1 MMQAIWYGDRR
12 DRVKWGGLIH
22 LAEQNKVVNIVQVAY
37 YREGAH
43 PILNCDDGNF
53 PLPEA
58 VWKHFSNLRNI
69 LSLGQATGINIKVID
84 RLFRPNYRREYIASV
99 VDELRI
105 IGSPKIVFLDPD
117 TGIAP
122 KAPKAGHVT
131 GEDLREVWTVLQTN
145 DILVVYQHAAHSQNW
160 LDEPTTKLRQAC
172 NNATVRKITSS
183 EVAND
188 VALLWCK
195 KQGTC

>member
-1 MMQAIWYGDRR
+1 MQGIWYGDRR

-22 LAEQNKVVNIVQVAY
+22 LAEQNKVVNILQVAY

-43 PILNCDDGNF
+43 PVLNCNDGNF
-53 PLPEA
+53 PIPEA
-58 VWKHFSNLRNI
+58 VWKHFSDLSNI
-69 LSLGQATGINIKVID
+69 LSLGQATGINIEAID
-84 RLFRPNYRREYIASV
+84 WPFGPNYRREYIARV
-99 VDELRI
+99 VDKLRV

-122 KAPKAGHVT
+122 KTPKAEHVT
-131 GEDLREVWTVLQTN
+131 VEDLCEVWTALQAN
-145 DILVVYQHAAHSQNW
+145 DILMVYQHAARSQNW
-160 LDEPTTKLRQAC
+160 LDMPATKLSQAC

-183 EVAND
+183 EVAKD